1 LARPSTLVDG
11 PSGVHA
17 GGIEEGKE
25 VSSESTSGNPG
36 PAAGD
41 AVLRDGSVV
50 TLVPMAPADAERL
63 VRFHAALSPGTVY
76 RRFFFIHPELSP
88 DELYRFTHVD
98 HRDREAIVA
107 TDGTEIVAVARFD
120 RGPDPASAEVAFV
133 VADPWQGRGLGTV
146 LFQALADRARAVGVR
161 RLVAETLPENQAML
175 AVFHHAGVPCRS
187 TLADGVVSL
196 VMDLD
201 PG

>member
-1 LARPSTLVDG
+1 VSTEATG
-11 PSGVHA
+11 
-17 GGIEEGKE
+17 E
-25 VSSESTSGNPG
+25 T
-36 PAAGD
+36 

-63 VRFHAALSPGTVY
+63 VRFHAGLSPETVY
-76 RRFFFIHPELSP
+76 RRFFSFHPELSP

-120 RGPDPASAEVAFV
+120 RGPDVASAEVAFV
-133 VADPWQGRGLGTV
+133 VADPWQGRGLGSI
-146 LFQALADRARAVGVR
+146 LFQRLADRARAVGVR
-161 RLVAETLPENQAML
+161 RFVAETLPTNHAML

-187 TLADGVVSL
+187 SRADGVVRL
-196 VMDLD
+196 VLELD
-201 PG
+201 PPDDGRSRPG